1 MLPNY
6 QIKAEAKAALS
17 GNWGNAIGIWL
28 IGTIIMGALA
38 STFLGFFITG
48 VIAYGIAASFAIL
61 IRSKHADFEILFSGF
76 QNFGTTC
83 VAGILQWIYIV
94 LWSLLFWI
102 PGIVKSYSY
111 AMTYYILL
119 DNPNMSANDAITES
133 RKLMYGKKWKLFCLD
148 LSFIGWLLL
157 TIVTFGL
164 LSLYVQPYH
173 EAARARFYEDIK
185 TQPAVEG

>member
-28 IGTIIMGALA
+28 VGTIIMALLS
-38 STFLGFFITG
+38 STFFGVFLTG
-48 VIAYGIAASFAIL
+48 VIVYGISAAFAFL
-61 IRSKHADFEILFSGF
+61 IRTKRTNFDILFSGF

-83 VAGILQWIYIV
+83 VAGILQWIYTF
-94 LWSLLFWI
+94 LWYLLFLI
-102 PGIVKSYSY
+102 TGIVKSYSY
-111 AMTYYILL
+111 AMTYYIIL
-119 DNPNMSANDAITES
+119 DNPNLSANEAITES

-148 LSFIGWLLL
+148 FSFIGWILL
-157 TIVTFGL
+157 TILTFGL

-185 TQPAVEG
+185 AQPTVEG

>member
-6 QIKAEAKAALS
+6 QIKAEAKTALS

-28 IGTIIMGALA
+28 IGTIITAALT
-38 STFLGFFITG
+38 SVFFGFFITG
-48 VIAYGIAASFAIL
+48 VFAYGIAASFAVL
-61 IRSKHADFEILFSGF
+61 VRTKHADFETLFSGF

-83 VAGILQWIYIV
+83 VAGILQGIYTF
-94 LWSLLFWI
+94 LWSLLFCI

-111 AMTYYILL
+111 SMTYYILL

-148 LSFIGWLLL
+148 LSFIGWFLL
-157 TIVTFGL
+157 TILTFGL
-164 LSLYVQPYH
+164 LSLYVKPYH

-185 TQPAVEG
+185 VQPTVEG